1 MQNLR
6 GEAVMPDL
14 NRALVDISRIREQL
28 ARGSEF
34 HGYGPATVGA
44 TGVLALLAAAVQAA
58 WVHDPAAQLVR
69 YLQLWGITAAAS
81 FSFIVLE
88 AIFRSRREHGGLAL
102 TMLQS
107 ALEQFLPA
115 IVAGGLLTVI
125 LPAAAPSSAWL
136 LPGLWLIIFSLGVFA
151 SCRLLPR
158 AIFIV
163 GVWYLFWGLASL
175 ALLGPER
182 ALSPWAMGIPFGVGQ
197 LLVAGILLSNRQEEK
212 LSAQL

>member
-1 MQNLR
+1 
-6 GEAVMPDL
+6 MPDL

-44 TGVLALLAAAVQAA
+44 TGILALLAAAAQGA
-58 WVHDPAAQLVR
+58 WVHDPALQFVR
-69 YLQLWGITAAAS
+69 YLQLWGITAAVS
-81 FSFIVLE
+81 FGFIVLE
-88 AIFRSRREHGGLAL
+88 AIYRSRRVHGGLAL

-125 LPAAAPSSAWL
+125 LPAAAPSSVWL
-136 LPGLWLIIFSLGVFA
+136 LPGLWQIIFSLGVFA

-163 GVWYLFWGLASL
+163 GVWYLLCGLACL

-182 ALSPWAMGIPFGVGQ
+182 TLSPWAMGVPFALGQ
-197 LLVAGILLSNRQEEK
+197 LLVAGILLSNRREEK

>member
-1 MQNLR
+1 
-6 GEAVMPDL
+6 MPDL

-44 TGVLALLAAAVQAA
+44 TGVLALLAAAAQGA
-58 WVHDPAAQLVR
+58 WVHDPALQLVR
-69 YLQLWGITAAAS
+69 YLQLWGITAAVS
-81 FSFIVLE
+81 FGFIVLE
-88 AIFRSRREHGGLAL
+88 AIYRSRRAHGGLAL

-115 IVAGGLLTVI
+115 IVAGGLLTMI
-125 LPAAAPSSAWL
+125 LQVAAPSSAWL
-136 LPGLWLIIFSLGVFA
+136 LPGLWQIIFSLGVFA

-163 GVWYLFWGLASL
+163 GVWYLFCGVACL

-182 ALSPWAMGIPFGVGQ
+182 TLSPWAMGIPFAVGQ